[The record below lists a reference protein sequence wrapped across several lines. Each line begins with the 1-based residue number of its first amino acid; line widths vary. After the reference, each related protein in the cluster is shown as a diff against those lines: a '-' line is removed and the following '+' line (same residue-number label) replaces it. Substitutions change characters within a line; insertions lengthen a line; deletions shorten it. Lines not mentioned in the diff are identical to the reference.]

1 MQRAELRALLDQ
13 RSPASAPREVQDLWE
28 VEWEKLEAGGPGSPE
43 VARQF
48 FHWLAGWSLQVTQP
62 VWTTVSTSMKGG
74 RIVNLKNDLKVPM
87 WL

>member
-48 FHWLAGWSLQVTQP
+48 FH
-62 VWTTVSTSMKGG
+62 
-74 RIVNLKNDLKVPM
+74 
-87 WL
+87 